1 MKRTGFYISLYIT
14 IPVIFAGIAAFSAIV
29 AFRVT
34 ESYMK
39 HGIDSAWTILLW
51 IGILST
57 VGFICGFI
65 VVRVIVKPVKMF
77 VKKAEQSP
85 LLARTGSES
94 NREKPLDDLEHF
106 AQVFDQ
112 VTDVLSKMEAREF
125 FPDII
130 GQSKTIRALL
140 SQIMKV
146 APTDSTVLISGDSGT
161 GKELVATSIH
171 EHSNRKDKPFIKLNC
186 VAVPEGLWESELFG
200 HEKGSFTGATGKK
213 AGKFEMANG
222 GTLFLDEIG
231 DMPLNTQAKI
241 LRVLQE
247 REFERVGG
255 TRPIKIDVRFIAAT
269 NKNLP
274 RMVKEGEFREDLF
287 YRINVF
293 SVHIPPLRER
303 KEDIPLLVE
312 HFLQNAPGPAARIS
326 STALQLLMAHS
337 WPGNVRELQN
347 TVERAAVMCKT
358 GAIEANHLPEK
369 ITRGL
374 TNQVMHT
381 LQESSSIDDQ
391 LREIERGMIIE
402 VLRKTG
408 GVQVRAAELLGIDQR
423 SLWHRIKK
431 YNIDI
436 KPFKSYTP

>member
-1 MKRTGFYISLYIT
+1 MKRTGYHISIYII
-14 IPVIFAGIAAFSAIV
+14 IPFIFAGIAAFSAIV
-29 AFRVT
+29 AIRIT
-34 ESYMK
+34 ESYMR
-39 HGIDSAWTILLW
+39 HGIASAWAIPLW
-51 IGILST
+51 IGILAA
-57 VGFICGFI
+57 VGLICGLI
-65 VVRVIVKPVKMF
+65 VVRVIVKPVEMF

-85 LLARTGSES
+85 LLARASSES
-94 NREKPLDDLEHF
+94 KREKPGDDLEHF
-106 AQVFDQ
+106 AQVFEQ
-112 VTDVLSKMEAREF
+112 VTDVLSKMEAREL
-125 FPDII
+125 FPNII
-130 GQSKTIRALL
+130 GQSKPIRALL

-171 EHSNRKDKPFIKLNC
+171 EHSLRKDKPFIKLNC

-200 HEKGSFTGATGKK
+200 HEKGSFTGATDKK

-255 TRPIKIDVRFIAAT
+255 TRPIKVDVRFLAAT
-269 NKNLP
+269 NKNLV
-274 RMVKEGEFREDLF
+274 RMVKEGEFREDLY

-293 SVHIPPLRER
+293 SVHMPPLRER
-303 KEDIPLLVE
+303 KEDIPILVE
-312 HFLQNAPGPAARIS
+312 HFLRDAPRSAQIS
-326 STALQLLMAHS
+326 STALQVLMAHS

-347 TVERAAVMCKT
+347 SVERAAVMCET
-358 GAIEANHLPEK
+358 GTVEANHLPEN
-369 ITRGL
+369 ITKGL
-374 TNQVMHT
+374 TNQVMRT
-381 LQESSSIDDQ
+381 LPESSSIDDQ
-391 LREIERGMIIE
+391 LREIEKGIIIE

-408 GVQVRAAELLGIDQR
+408 GVQVRAAQLLGIDQR
-423 SLWHRIKK
+423 SLWHRIRK

-436 KPFKSYTP
+436 KPFKSYTT